1 MAVGA
6 GVLRVAVRITVL
18 AACVLA
24 ALGSPVVADL
34 PPPRPAR
41 ISVPADDW
49 LGAVNHYRRQ
59 SGLEPVS
66 ADGSRSEG
74 IRLHLVYL
82 ANTPADLRTGPY
94 ANDHTEN
101 PASPWYTEAGAAAA
115 RSSNLGRGANDR
127 LAIEAWMAAP
137 FHAIGIIR
145 PALRT
150 SSFAR
155 MPSGFAGLDVS
166 TGLVA
171 TATSR
176 PPAVVFPGSGS
187 LNHLSS
193 RRSELPDPT
202 EQCGPGFDGLPL
214 IAMLS
219 DPPPSGTTA
228 TVRTPAGS
236 TWAEGDDLCVVTAA
250 RFATTDSTYGAT
262 GVAILRDANA
272 VLVIP
277 RLPLTAGV
285 HEVTVSGGGRQLAA
299 WSFTQAHAFDDIG
312 GYEHF
317 ATPVRWLSANRITG
331 GVTTRSFGPALDV
344 TRGQMAALL
353 HEFAGAPTPAAPLR
367 YEDVSADAHYAT
379 GVRWLDEEAITSG
392 TTPTTFD
399 PQASVT
405 RAQMA
410 AFLHRLA
417 GSPAPTAPLRF
428 SDVPP
433 AAYYATAVRWLDEHR
448 VTGGVTSSAFH
459 PAAAVTRGQVATFL
473 YRLDAVL
480 PR

>member
-1 MAVGA
+1 
-6 GVLRVAVRITVL
+6 
-18 AACVLA
+18 
-24 ALGSPVVADL
+24 
-34 PPPRPAR
+34 
-41 ISVPADDW
+41 
-49 LGAVNHYRRQ
+49 
-59 SGLEPVS
+59 
-66 ADGSRSEG
+66 
-74 IRLHLVYL
+74 
-82 ANTPADLRTGPY
+82 
-94 ANDHTEN
+94 
-101 PASPWYTEAGAAAA
+101 
-115 RSSNLGRGANDR
+115 
-127 LAIEAWMAAP
+127 
-137 FHAIGIIR
+137 
-145 PALRT
+145 
-150 SSFAR
+150 
-155 MPSGFAGLDVS
+155 
-166 TGLVA
+166 
-171 TATSR
+171 
-176 PPAVVFPGSGS
+176 
-187 LNHLSS
+187 
-193 RRSELPDPT
+193 
-202 EQCGPGFDGLPL
+202 
-214 IAMLS
+214 
-219 DPPPSGTTA
+219 
-228 TVRTPAGS
+228 
-236 TWAEGDDLCVVTAA
+236 
-250 RFATTDSTYGAT
+250 
-262 GVAILRDANA
+262 
-272 VLVIP
+272 
-277 RLPLTAGV
+277 
-285 HEVTVSGGGRQLAA
+285 
-299 WSFTQAHAFDDIG
+299 
-312 GYEHF
+312 
-317 ATPVRWLSANRITG
+317 LSANRITG